1 MVRWERWKGSE
12 VASGKGDRVVSWGGG
27 RFLFYSRVWN
37 AGRVQD
43 FIFLY
48 LMLINGTQGVDF
60 LACPQGW
67 KDTPKN
73 LRELSKTFFFFF
85 FLLGSHSTPGIP
97 KDPPFL
103 F

>member
-1 MVRWERWKGSE
+1 MRWQSE
-12 VASGKGDRVVSWGGG
+12 KGDRVVSWGGG
-27 RFLFYSRVWN
+27 RFLFYPRVWN

-67 KDTPKN
+67 KDTPKI
-73 LRELSKTFFFFF
+73 LLELSKAYWDLGRMD
-85 FLLGSHSTPGIP
+85 FLIASFMADIV
-97 KDPPFL
+97 
-103 F
+103 